1 MDLAI
6 NNPII
11 IVSRLNK
18 VPIEKLLNKSPS
30 CISGSRNISE
40 NILKTEY
47 AIKKKAEIKPVL
59 YINPFFKAK

>member
-18 VPIEKLLNKSPS
+18 VPIEKLLNKRPI
-30 CISGSRNISE
+30 CISGSLNISE
-40 NILKTEY
+40 NILKKEYKIRKTE
-47 AIKKKAEIKPVL
+47 EI
-59 YINPFFKAK
+59 